1 MSNMPMKNSYVIER
15 KHSSNFIVDQIIQQK
30 IKEIGKITYIL
41 PRIES
46 KQEKN
51 EVIINHSIKLL
62 LT

>member
-1 MSNMPMKNSYVIER
+1 MKNSYVIER